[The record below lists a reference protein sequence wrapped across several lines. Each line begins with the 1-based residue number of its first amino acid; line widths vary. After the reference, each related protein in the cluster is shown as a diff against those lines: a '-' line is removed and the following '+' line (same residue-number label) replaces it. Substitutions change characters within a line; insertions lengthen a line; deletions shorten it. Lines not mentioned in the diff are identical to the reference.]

1 MCAVLSR
8 CRVRRGNKKS
18 FLHSALDIG
27 LWTHGGFLLA
37 VLLLL
42 VVMDGMGCVQDD
54 ESITCSVFLSR
65 TALFSDRLVVFIGDS
80 DGSPAGIWSARLCVR
95 SGSEGGGIF
104 KGSLGSMLPYV
115 MKAKDD
121 KLGIVLFDDVFKDSM
136 RDGEIDVR
144 VSLYRAYAAYGSD
157 GLWSGRLFWECR

>member
-1 MCAVLSR
+1 M
-8 CRVRRGNKKS
+8 
-18 FLHSALDIG
+18 
-27 LWTHGGFLLA
+27 
-37 VLLLL
+37 
-42 VVMDGMGCVQDD
+42 
-54 ESITCSVFLSR
+54 
-65 TALFSDRLVVFIGDS
+65 FIGDS

-144 VSLYRAYAAYGSD
+144 VGCVWWTQDVVSLMLCDMVDWFWNADEECNTAIYD
-157 GLWSGRLFWECR
+157 GLAQPRADLPSYACVRCSVPGWWQSLC

>member
-1 MCAVLSR
+1 M
-8 CRVRRGNKKS
+8 
-18 FLHSALDIG
+18 
-27 LWTHGGFLLA
+27 
-37 VLLLL
+37 
-42 VVMDGMGCVQDD
+42 QDD

-136 RDGEIDVR
+136 QDGEIDVR
-144 VSLYRAYAAYGSD
+144 VSFYRAYAAYG
-157 GLWSGRLFWECR
+157 F